1 MKTQQAQKVRAKDVK
16 VHNRHN
22 IFICY
27 VFSVCVSLCKRL
39 STLNRSIELHC
50 DTVWNGMKIMQ
61 KQCERDHDSSFLG
74 SYCSSTSSHTELKWF
89 KFSRLTSLYKTILCF
104 INTILSD
111 RIPPL
116 LSVSHGD
123 SAAVAT
129 GQVLSQSY
137 TGCLICL
144 LHWGNKGRAQEDGEI
159 NVLSLLRVHYSAL
172 FNPSPPQFP
181 SASFLLH
188 QHSRAVLNHSEQSC
202 AQLLLTSPF
211 SQILPPLP
219 SFSSDTF
226 CLSSCLPVCSQ
237 SKYQ

>member
-1 MKTQQAQKVRAKDVK
+1 MIAGLQQ
-16 VHNRHN
+16 
-22 IFICY
+22 I
-27 VFSVCVSLCKRL
+27 L
-39 STLNRSIELHC
+39 
-50 DTVWNGMKIMQ
+50 
-61 KQCERDHDSSFLG
+61 LG
-74 SYCSSTSSHTELKWF
+74 SYCSSTSSHTEFKWF
-89 KFSRLTSLYKTILCF
+89 KFSRLTSLYKTILSF

-123 SAAVAT
+123 SA

-137 TGCLICL
+137 TGSLICL
-144 LHWGNKGRAQEDGEI
+144 LHWGNKDRAQEDGEI

-172 FNPSPPQFP
+172 FNPPPPQFP
-181 SASFLLH
+181 SASFLLL

-211 SQILPPLP
+211 SQTLPPLP
-219 SFSSDTF
+219 LFSSDTF